1 MNRMNEM
8 GKYFLISLSVFL
20 MIMIF
25 SAVYF
30 GGKMERLEYS
40 ESPIEKIETLKVI
53 PKETYSYTY
62 SSDGGDMNL
71 TYITFKG
78 RDCTGVFIDE
88 IPDAVTCL
96 DKYGNDINNSNITL
110 SNPLFYFFRPW
121 MLSVDDNWEW
131 NATMVMNADGMF
143 VPMSVLEF
151 KTEKTEIINGRE
163 AYKVIMREGNKEAYV
178 WVDKEKRVLLKETGL
193 NYKIELVSS
202 PFLEEQ

>member
-1 MNRMNEM
+1 MNEI
-8 GKYFLISLSVFL
+8 GKYFLISLTVFL
-20 MIMIF
+20 LIMIF

-30 GGKMERLEYS
+30 GGKMERLIYS
-40 ESPIEKIETLKVI
+40 ESPIEKIETLKVT
-53 PKETYSYTY
+53 PGETYSYTY
-62 SSDGGDMNL
+62 SSNEGDTNL
-71 TYITFKG
+71 TYSTFKG
-78 RDCTGVFIDE
+78 RSCTGIYIVE

-121 MLSVDDNWEW
+121 MLAVDDNWEW
-131 NATMVMNADGMF
+131 NATMVMDADGISI
-143 VPMSVLEF
+143 PMSILKF

-163 AYKVIMREGNKEAYV
+163 AYKIIMSEGNREAYA

-193 NYKIELVSS
+193 GYKIELISS